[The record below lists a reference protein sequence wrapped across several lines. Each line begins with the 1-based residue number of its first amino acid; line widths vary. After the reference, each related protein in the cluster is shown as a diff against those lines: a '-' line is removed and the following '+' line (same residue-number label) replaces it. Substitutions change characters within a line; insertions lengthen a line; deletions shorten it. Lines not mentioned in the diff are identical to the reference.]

1 MSKKHI
7 SIAIILIV
15 LIIILSE
22 LHTSRTN
29 QQIQNDRYEAEERL
43 KNLFKDSFSDDS
55 TTDPK
60 NDSKIHYLSC
70 FLKQQHENRGDLAS
84 TSDLV
89 STTKVTIDEGRK
101 HISVDYLTEGTYTE
115 KDNIIFAEHSH
126 KGDPFVA
133 NRKKAHIVTLRL
145 DKNSGF
151 LLIGKYNQYKDQKVG
166 TPFNYQYEYQC
177 EKLESVVR

>member
-43 KNLFKDSFSDDS
+43 KNLFKDRFSDDS

-70 FLKQQHENRGDLAS
+70 FVTKQNKTHDDLAS
-84 TSDLV
+84 GTR
-89 STTKVTIDEGRK
+89 VTIDEGRK

-115 KDNIIFAEHSH
+115 KDNIILAEHSH
-126 KGDPFVA
+126 EGDPFLA
-133 NRKKAHIVTLRL
+133 NRGKAHVVVLRL
-145 DKNSGF
+145 DKISNS
-151 LLIGKYNQYKDQKVG
+151 LSVGKYDQSEEDEVR
-166 TPFNYQYEYQC
+166 PPSYERIYQC
-177 EKLESVVR
+177 E

>member
-70 FLKQQHENRGDLAS
+70 FLKQQHENR
-84 TSDLV
+84 
-89 STTKVTIDEGRK
+89 R
-101 HISVDYLTEGTYTE
+101 
-115 KDNIIFAEHSH
+115 
-126 KGDPFVA
+126 
-133 NRKKAHIVTLRL
+133 RL
-145 DKNSGF
+145 S
-151 LLIGKYNQYKDQKVG
+151 KY
-166 TPFNYQYEYQC
+166 F
-177 EKLESVVR
+177 

>member
-70 FLKQQHENRGDLAS
+70 FLTKQNKSHGDLANG
-84 TSDLV
+84 TR
-89 STTKVTIDEGRK
+89 VTIDEGRK

-115 KDNIIFAEHSH
+115 TDNIILAEHSH
-126 KGDPFVA
+126 EGDPFLA
-133 NRKKAHIVTLRL
+133 NRGKAHVVVLRL
-145 DKNSGF
+145 DKISNS
-151 LLIGKYNQYKDQKVG
+151 LSVGKYDQSEEDEVR
-166 TPFNYQYEYQC
+166 PPSYERIYQC
-177 EKLESVVR
+177 E

>member
-29 QQIQNDRYEAEERL
+29 QQIQNDRYEAERL

-70 FLKQQHENRGDLAS
+70 FLKQQHENLGDLAS

-89 STTKVTIDEGRK
+89 SSTKVTIDEGRK

-115 KDNIIFAEHSH
+115 KDNIILAEHSH
-126 KGDPFVA
+126 EGDPFLA
-133 NRKKAHIVTLRL
+133 NRGKAHVVVLRL
-145 DKNSGF
+145 DKISNS
-151 LLIGKYNQYKDQKVG
+151 LSVGKYDQSEEDGVR
-166 TPFNYQYEYQC
+166 PPSYERIYQC
-177 EKLESVVR
+177 E

>member
-22 LHTSRTN
+22 LHTSSRTN

-60 NDSKIHYLSC
+60 NFENPLSEL
-70 FLKQQHENRGDLAS
+70 FS
-84 TSDLV
+84 
-89 STTKVTIDEGRK
+89 
-101 HISVDYLTEGTYTE
+101 
-115 KDNIIFAEHSH
+115 
-126 KGDPFVA
+126 
-133 NRKKAHIVTLRL
+133 
-145 DKNSGF
+145 
-151 LLIGKYNQYKDQKVG
+151 
-166 TPFNYQYEYQC
+166 
-177 EKLESVVR
+177 

>member
-70 FLKQQHENRGDLAS
+70 FVTKQNKSHDDLAS
-84 TSDLV
+84 GTR
-89 STTKVTIDEGRK
+89 VTIDEGRK

-145 DKNSGF
+145 DKISGF
-151 LLIGKYNQYKDQKVG
+151 LEIGKYDQSKGQKVG
-166 TPFNYQYEYQC
+166 THFNDPYEYQC
-177 EKLESVVR
+177 EKLESVFR

>member
-43 KNLFKDSFSDDS
+43 KNLFKDPFSDDS

-60 NDSKIHYLSC
+60 NCLLY
-70 FLKQQHENRGDLAS
+70 
-84 TSDLV
+84 TSPSPRDRTR
-89 STTKVTIDEGRK
+89 SRMP
-101 HISVDYLTEGTYTE
+101 SS
-115 KDNIIFAEHSH
+115 A
-126 KGDPFVA
+126 
-133 NRKKAHIVTLRL
+133 
-145 DKNSGF
+145 
-151 LLIGKYNQYKDQKVG
+151 
-166 TPFNYQYEYQC
+166 
-177 EKLESVVR
+177 

>member
-70 FLKQQHENRGDLAS
+70 FLKQHENRGDLAS

-115 KDNIIFAEHSH
+115 KDNIILAEHSH
-126 KGDPFVA
+126 EGDPFLA
-133 NRKKAHIVTLRL
+133 NRGKAHVVVLRL
-145 DKNSGF
+145 DKISNS
-151 LLIGKYNQYKDQKVG
+151 LSVGKYDQSEEDEVR
-166 TPFNYQYEYQC
+166 PPSYERIYQC
-177 EKLESVVR
+177 E

>member
-70 FLKQQHENRGDLAS
+70 FLTKQNKSHGDLAS
-84 TSDLV
+84 GTR
-89 STTKVTIDEGRK
+89 VTIDEGRK

-115 KDNIIFAEHSH
+115 KDNIISAEHSH
-126 KGDPFVA
+126 GFQSDPFIV
-133 NRKKAHIVTLRL
+133 NRERERLVVLRL
-145 DKNSGF
+145 DKISNS
-151 LLIGKYNQYKDQKVG
+151 LSVGKYDQSEE
-166 TPFNYQYEYQC
+166 YEVRPPSYERIYQC
-177 EKLESVVR
+177 E

>member
-1 MSKKHI
+1 MNKKHI

-70 FLKQQHENRGDLAS
+70 FVTKQNKSHDDLAS
-84 TSDLV
+84 GTR
-89 STTKVTIDEGRK
+89 VTIDEGRK
-101 HISVDYLTEGTYTE
+101 HISVDYLTEGTYME
-115 KDNIIFAEHSH
+115 KDNIILAEHSH
-126 KGDPFVA
+126 EGDPFLA
-133 NRKKAHIVTLRL
+133 NRGKAHVVVLRL
-145 DKNSGF
+145 DKISNS
-151 LLIGKYNQYKDQKVG
+151 LSVGKYDQSEEDEVRPPSYERIYK
-166 TPFNYQYEYQC
+166 C
-177 EKLESVVR
+177 E